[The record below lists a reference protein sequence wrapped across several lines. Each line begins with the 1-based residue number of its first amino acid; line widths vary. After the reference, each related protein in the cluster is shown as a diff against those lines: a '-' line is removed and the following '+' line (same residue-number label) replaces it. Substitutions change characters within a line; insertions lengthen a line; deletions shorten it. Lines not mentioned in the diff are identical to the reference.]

1 MSGLNTVYYYGVK
14 TFSIALAGNRSPATQ
29 LVNYQRHVKLFLP
42 RQYCS
47 EIRNQFSNLK
57 SAAEME
63 KINLQLELEMV
74 TQEKTNLLQEVKRL
88 KHETED
94 LKMSLEKHT
103 QVTVFF
109 LKQRNWYKS
118 KIALL
123 NHVVEEHA
131 VMRCLSVCLRVCLSV
146 TFVSCVK
153 TNKHIINNFSP
164 SGSHAILVF
173 FVPNGI
179 AIFRQ
184 GFSTGAS
191 NTSVV

>member
-1 MSGLNTVYYYGVK
+1 
-14 TFSIALAGNRSPATQ
+14 
-29 LVNYQRHVKLFLP
+29 
-42 RQYCS
+42 
-47 EIRNQFSNLK
+47 
-57 SAAEME
+57 ME

-153 TNKHIINNFSP
+153 TNKHIIKFFSP
-164 SGSHAILVF
+164 LGRHAILVF
-173 FVPNGI
+173 FCAKRHSNIPTGILNGGVKYKGGMKKSRFLTNI
-179 AIFRQ
+179 
-184 GFSTGAS
+184 SLYL
-191 NTSVV
+191 